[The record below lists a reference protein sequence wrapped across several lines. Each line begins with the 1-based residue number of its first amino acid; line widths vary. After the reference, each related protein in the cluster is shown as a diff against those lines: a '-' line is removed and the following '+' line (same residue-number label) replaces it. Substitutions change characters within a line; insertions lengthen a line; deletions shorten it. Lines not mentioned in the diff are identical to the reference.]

1 MLALYRVLTT
11 IGAPLIR
18 RHLARRAAAGKED
31 TARLGERLGR
41 ASRPRP
47 DGGLVWLHAASVG
60 ESASVMPLV
69 ECLIERRGL
78 SVLVTTGTVTS
89 AELLA
94 KRLPAGAIHH
104 YVPVDIPAAV
114 SAFLDHWRPDLAV
127 WVESE
132 LWPNLITATAARGV
146 PMVMIQGRMSDA
158 SRQRWRHAPGLIR
171 RMLRCFKLVLAQTAG
186 NAEHFRALGAPSVGI
201 TSTLKYAAAPL
212 AAGHAEVL
220 ALQRQVGARPL
231 WVAASTHAGA
241 EEEAVLD
248 AHMVLRERLPN
259 VLTIIVP
266 RHPER
271 GGEVVALARA
281 RGCGAGQRT
290 NADPIDDKVQIY
302 VADTLGEL
310 GLFYRIAP
318 VAFVGG
324 SLAAAGGHNLIEP
337 IQLGAAAIC
346 GPDLA
351 NFAEVEEDLTSAG
364 ALRTVGNAHELAGTV
379 ASLLRDPERRAD
391 LVRRQKGVIDAKSDS
406 LAEVMAALAPYVPD
420 RRGA

>member
-31 TARLGERLGR
+31 AARLDERLGR

-47 DGGLVWLHAASVG
+47 EGGLVWLHAASVG

-69 ECLIERRGL
+69 ERLLERQGL

-114 SAFLDHWRPDLAV
+114 STFLDHWRPDLAV

-132 LWPNLITATAARGV
+132 LWPNLVTATAARGV

-158 SRQRWRHAPGLIR
+158 SRRRWRHAPGLIR
-171 RMLRCFKLVLAQTAG
+171 RMLRCFKLVLAQTAD
-186 NAEHFRALGAPSVGI
+186 NAERFRALGAPSVG
-201 TSTLKYAAAPL
+201 TASTLKYAAAPL
-212 AAGHAEVL
+212 AADHAELL

-241 EEEAVLD
+241 EEDAVLD
-248 AHMVLRERLPN
+248 AHMVLRERLAN

-290 NADPIDDKVQIY
+290 TADPIDDAVQIY

-324 SLAAAGGHNLIEP
+324 SLAAVGGHNLIEP

-351 NFAEVEEDLTSAG
+351 NFAEVEDDLTSAG
-364 ALRTVGNAHELAGTV
+364 ALRTVSDAHELAGTV

-391 LVRRQKGVIDAKSDS
+391 LVRRQKGVVDAKSES
-406 LAEVMAALAPYVPD
+406 LAEVMAALAPYVPA